1 MHLFKLHLLSL
12 SLLVL
17 LGVSSLRGQ
26 TLIFSERFSELPL
39 SFETTP
45 IYVGSLTSYAFYVN
59 YTDPDTLKNDTTIVE
74 IFSYLD
80 LMRITVDT
88 ISTDTFSTI
97 SRSSL
102 HYVSVKSLTEHRNF
116 YSLKVSVDG
125 DTGILNP
132 APGVNVVF
140 DSLVEY
146 NSRESLR
153 FERLL
158 LLPLSTAPLSP
169 VSGEIYFDEI
179 DSTLKVYNGSVWKN
193 CW

>member
-1 MHLFKLHLLSL
+1 MYLFKLHLLSL

-17 LGVSSLRGQ
+17 LGVSPLRGQ

-39 SFETTP
+39 SFETTL
-45 IYVGSLTSYAFYVN
+45 IYVGGLNSYAFYVN
-59 YTDPDTLKNDTTIVE
+59 YNNPDTLKNDTTIVE

-116 YSLKVSVDG
+116 SSLKVSVDG